1 MKRKRISETIDNI
14 SLKYTEEAAEYRGE
28 SVKRPSE
35 FLRRAV
41 VAAACFALIIAGI
54 LTANFI
60 ESKNLPVIELGI
72 DNAGGMSFEGYFLK
86 NADEFLCDNPW
97 NSQLLPS
104 KLPVYSN
111 TAFDDKG
118 VPCALSEK
126 QLEERVGIAARESGT
141 TVTDVIKSYASEL
154 YSDYEKDFVYA
165 ISAETADGSIVANA
179 AGGLTVSF
187 NNPVSLPFE
196 FVNGNRDHAEKAIRY
211 FSDRFSGLISGFVD
225 FEEPAFAVSYKYD
238 VYGEING
245 EYIAYNS
252 ADDRVGDIL
261 NYNLQYA
268 EFILDENGSLLS
280 VYICNSFYGAE
291 KIGDYPVIS
300 VNKAKEE
307 LVKGNCIS
315 SVPYDFPGEEYV
327 EGVELIYKHGRRES
341 IAPYYRFIVE
351 LPEAPSVNGEIKNYG
366 AYYVPAIKDK
376 YISEIIM
383 LS

>member
-1 MKRKRISETIDNI
+1 MVVGSDLIDVAKKCMKPRKYKTAPTKYPNNGLSKSWFWENTNNRTPTTTSTIISIKLNHFINFD
-14 SLKYTEEAAEYRGE
+14 
-28 SVKRPSE
+28 SV
-35 FLRRAV
+35 V
-41 VAAACFALIIAGI
+41 LI
-54 LTANFI
+54 T
-60 ESKNLPVIELGI
+60 
-72 DNAGGMSFEGYFLK
+72 
-86 NADEFLCDNPW
+86 
-97 NSQLLPS
+97 

-118 VPCALSEK
+118 VPCALNEK

-154 YSDYEKDFVYA
+154 YPDYEKDFVYA

-268 EFILDENGSLLS
+268 
-280 VYICNSFYGAE
+280 
-291 KIGDYPVIS
+291 
-300 VNKAKEE
+300 
-307 LVKGNCIS
+307 
-315 SVPYDFPGEEYV
+315 
-327 EGVELIYKHGRRES
+327 
-341 IAPYYRFIVE
+341 
-351 LPEAPSVNGEIKNYG
+351 
-366 AYYVPAIKDK
+366 
-376 YISEIIM
+376 
-383 LS
+383 